1 VYLIAVWSAQKFKSR
16 FRPAGFGS
24 FLFGGFLVYII
35 TISYR

>member
-1 VYLIAVWSAQKFKSR
+1 VYLIAVWSAQKFKST

-24 FLFGGFLVYII
+24 FLFGVFLVYII